1 MSFFDTFL
9 LTTVAVIFPLLI
21 YLVYSAYKSNINS
34 DLEFDNAVFEIL
46 LITTLFFIMK
56 ITHNNYNNYTV
67 LLINMPLLF
76 SYIKGRKGFALF
88 LSIVLSFYFSKI
100 LGYNT
105 ILIVVEYVSY
115 YILLTILIKKNTSV
129 KQVIKYFTIIKTF
142 FFSMCIYYTN
152 SNFINI
158 FNKILVAVI
167 VFYLCSI
174 TYYFILSKIE
184 EIVNLNNSLKQ
195 LEKEKT
201 LRNSL
206 FKLTHEIKNPIAVCK
221 GYLDM
226 FDINNKKNAEKYI
239 NIIKNE
245 IERTLIIMDDFLDYS
260 KIKLNKNIMDIVL
273 LLEETTDS
281 MSPLFK
287 KNNVEIDMDLED
299 DEVYIDGDYNRLK
312 QVLVNIIKN
321 AIEATSDED
330 KAKVCLTTKI
340 QNKNI
345 KISISDNG
353 VGIDKEEINNIGK
366 AFYTTKVKGTG
377 LGVLLSKEIIDLH
390 EGSIDYYSIKG
401 RGTTVTIVLPIL

>member
-1 MSFFDTFL
+1 
-9 LTTVAVIFPLLI
+9 
-21 YLVYSAYKSNINS
+21 
-34 DLEFDNAVFEIL
+34 
-46 LITTLFFIMK
+46 
-56 ITHNNYNNYTV
+56 
-67 LLINMPLLF
+67 
-76 SYIKGRKGFALF
+76 
-88 LSIVLSFYFSKI
+88 
-100 LGYNT
+100 
-105 ILIVVEYVSY
+105 
-115 YILLTILIKKNTSV
+115 
-129 KQVIKYFTIIKTF
+129 
-142 FFSMCIYYTN
+142 MCIYYTN

-321 AIEATSDED
+321 AIEATSDKD

-340 QNKNI
+340 ENKNI